1 MSKQEIQQLP
11 NIKKLPKSLINSQT
25 VNLKIEQGVVI
36 FRASAEMQN
45 RIEDLLDKVK
55 SDSLTK
61 KEAEELEVFA
71 EIDDYLSHVNRLI
84 RNSYET
90 SEVQLAA

>member
-1 MSKQEIQQLP
+1 MSKQAIQQLP